1 MSVTLHRAGADD
13 RPAILRL
20 MDEARGE
27 HLNDEERA
35 QQGFVQGQMDEST
48 LARIQAGP
56 GVFVA
61 CDGPILAG
69 FAMTSTAS
77 AAGSGLAVET
87 AKVAAKVVP
96 ELSLDKIF
104 LYGPVVVDRRYQGQ
118 GLLTRLLVH
127 VCIELRAQ
135 FSLGAL
141 FIDRANQK
149 SLAIHR
155 HYPMDERASF
165 EFKKRSYVVF
175 TFSPA
180 KIGSHLGSE
189 RG

>member
-1 MSVTLHRAGADD
+1 
-13 RPAILRL
+13 

-27 HLNDEERA
+27 HLNKEERA
-35 QQGFVQGQMDEST
+35 QQGFVQGQMDESS

-56 GVFVA
+56 GVFVVR
-61 CDGPILAG
+61 DGPILAG

-77 AAGSGLAVET
+77 LTGSGLAVET
-87 AKVAAKVVP
+87 AKAAAKAVP
-96 ELSLDKIF
+96 ELPLDNVF

-127 VCIELRAQ
+127 VCIELQAK
-135 FSLGAL
+135 FALGAL

-165 EFKKRSYVVF
+165 EFKQRSYVVF
-175 TFSPA
+175 TFLPA
-180 KIGSHLGSE
+180 KIVNHYGLSC
-189 RG
+189 